1 MLTDLS
7 SLIEYVNQLRIEVV
21 NVSKN
26 GRSGLEAEH
35 ALCDRIQLVMLLLFF
50 GVWTADLALHLLSTG
65 SSVLLEFTVF
75 PLLLIPTVLVS
86 GFGVYLISKSHS
98 LVFGKNAIKS
108 DVIDCSVYSWVRHPM
123 YLGALLFCLGFFF
136 ASLSIASFVVLIA
149 FFFMYDKMTTFE
161 ENELIRVIGN
171 KYVTYKNKVGKW
183 FPKLKK

>member
-1 MLTDLS
+1 
-7 SLIEYVNQLRIEVV
+7 VV

-75 PLLLIPTVLVS
+75 PLLLVPAVLTF

-108 DVIDCSVYSWVRHPM
+108 DVIACSVYSWVRHPM
-123 YLGALLFCLGFFF
+123 YLGALMLCLGFFF
-136 ASLSIASFVVLIA
+136 ASLSLASFVILVA
-149 FFFMYDKMTTFE
+149 FFFVYDKMTAFE
-161 ENELIRVIGN
+161 ESSLIKIRGD
-171 KYVTYKNKVGKW
+171 KYVAYKNRVGKW